1 VSVVPQLAHLK
12 STSSAGEPFVD
23 HRAPL
28 MMKDSEPRPFSR
40 GIHRRSLPRFFTTIV
55 ENKLGVKAEL
65 LRMPFLVNFGEK
77 PFHALR

>member
-28 MMKDSEPRPFSR
+28 MMKDSEPQLRQACPFCT
-40 GIHRRSLPRFFTTIV
+40 ITWRRH
-55 ENKLGVKAEL
+55 
-65 LRMPFLVNFGEK
+65 
-77 PFHALR
+77 HARSPEGYIAAAYHGSSPQL